1 MLCKLDQ
8 LFPPPLGY
16 ASMYGLMVSA
26 PLDKL
31 THLAVLSGLNELTK
45 QVEPKTLYIAPACRK
60 HKEPEILAEEELAR
74 TLTEKESAL
83 YILPFCSGW
92 LTRQLWQE
100 LASKLGA
107 KLVQCLGLLPAR
119 GNYKLAVFCP
129 PEVVTSLRE
138 ALTQVGC
145 GEIGGYTACSFSTH
159 GVGTFVPPKGSLPYK
174 GETGRLSEVLEFCLE
189 MEVPANLVEK
199 AVEVMSNVH
208 PYEVVAYDLYPRI
221 DLAGSPAPAS
231 LWAVV
236 KGESFDASKLGIAGD
251 TVKDGDLLA
260 VNLGGAGNYFQ
271 ELASCSAKKLILP
284 QSRKESFTES
294 FRSSLEVITIPVA
307 IAEGLWKETIG
318 DFLRR
323 ELVQLKLTLRQP

>member
-1 MLCKLDQ
+1 MLSKLDQ

-16 ASMYGLMVSA
+16 ASIYGLTVSA

-31 THLAVLSGLNELTK
+31 THLTVLSALKELTK
-45 QVEPKTLYIAPACRK
+45 QVAPKTLYLAPACRK
-60 HKEPEILAEEELAR
+60 HKEPEILAQEGLASA
-74 TLTEKESAL
+74 LSEKESAL

-92 LTRQLWQE
+92 LTRRLWQE
-100 LASKLGA
+100 LASKSGA
-107 KLVQCLGLLPAR
+107 KLIQCLGLLPAR

-129 PEVVTSLRE
+129 PEVVTGLRE

-145 GEIGGYTACSFSTH
+145 GEIGGYTACSFSAH
-159 GVGTFVPPKGSLPYK
+159 GAGTFIPPRGSLPYK

-199 AVEVMSNVH
+199 AVEVMYNIH

-221 DLAGSPAPAS
+221 DLAGSPAPTS
-231 LWAVV
+231 LWEVV
-236 KGESFDASKLGIAGD
+236 SEESFNASKLGIAGD
-251 TVKDGDLLA
+251 KVKDEDLLA
-260 VNLGGAGNYFQ
+260 VNLGGAGNYLP

-284 QSRKESFTES
+284 QSKKEAES

-307 IAEGLWKETIG
+307 VALGLWKVTLG

-323 ELVQLKLTLRQP
+323 ELVQLKLSLS